1 MESNGERKPH
11 IEYGERHYAKFLL
24 VKDAINP
31 RDYSTGSVR
40 ILCMT
45 EKPLPP
51 LGDEQFETREALEEA
66 SQRPGLFRRPLF
78 PYYWGRTLHLSMR
91 PFDPDVTVRRA
102 PGYVVCDMHR
112 LRKAVPSANRAYA
125 ERLMEE
131 ELEAY
136 EAWLRGECF
145 DVEYYDSQT
154 NELVDT
160 ETGYYGYVE
169 TVQGS
174 LQHLDELDAK

>member
-11 IEYGERHYAKFLL
+11 IEYGERHYAKFRL
-24 VKDAINP
+24 VEDAINP

-40 ILCMT
+40 ILCMA
-45 EKPLPP
+45 EAPLPP
-51 LGDEQFETREALEEA
+51 LGDEQFETREALEAA
-66 SQRPGLFRRPLF
+66 SKRPGLYRRQLF
-78 PYYWGRTLHLSMR
+78 PHYWGRKLYLSLQ
-91 PFDPDVTVRRA
+91 PPASGVEVSRA
-102 PGYVVCDMHR
+102 PGYVVCDMRR

-125 ERLMEE
+125 DQLIEE
-131 ELEAY
+131 ELDFY
-136 EAWLRGECF
+136 QAWLRGECF

-160 ETGYYGYVE
+160 EPGYYGYAE
-169 TVQGS
+169 AVQGS